1 MLAVAGL
8 TLGEL
13 AARLDRFVQERD
25 WDQFHTPRNL
35 ALSVMIE
42 AAELGEHF
50 QWTPA
55 GAQLPTPEEKDAIGQ
70 EMADVLLYL
79 LRLADKLQIDLLQ
92 AGAAKL
98 ELNALKY
105 PVDKARGR
113 SSKYDRL

>member
-1 MLAVAGL
+1 M
-8 TLGEL
+8 
-13 AARLDRFVQERD
+13 RRFVQERD
-25 WDQFHTPRNL
+25 WEQFHSPRNL

-50 QWTPA
+50 QWSA
-55 GAQLPTPEEKDAIGQ
+55 DGNPTPGEAEREAISL

-79 LRLADKLQIDLLQ
+79 LRLADRLDIDLLQ
-92 AGAAKL
+92 AGAQKL

-113 SSKYDRL
+113 TAKYDRL